1 MDDSEKELAS
11 STLRSIALNYIH
23 RTSPKPP
30 KALLNALNRLKKRDD
45 IIITK
50 PDKGSGVV
58 VMDKTEYIR
67 LLSAASIDNTS
78 KFVHV
83 DEKRPKRR
91 GRPAQHFHPLLQ
103 KEKELRTAL
112 RQILPEEIA
121 NSLSPKSSRL
131 SHLYGLPKTHK
142 ATLSMRPFYQQLAP
156 TITISPNGSKRNL
169 SHSPS
174 MTTQSLMPLLLLMK
188 SVPFP

>member
-1 MDDSEKELAS
+1 M
-11 STLRSIALNYIH
+11 
-23 RTSPKPP
+23 
-30 KALLNALNRLKKRDD
+30 
-45 IIITK
+45 
-50 PDKGSGVV
+50 

-142 ATLSMRPFYQQLAP
+142 ATLSEARHLFQRVAEHKNSAIGKHFLEAH
-156 TITISPNGSKRNL
+156 GSKHLLNQGHFNILRKCL
-169 SHSPS
+169 SKFDCLVFEMLYIKKLKPCLN
-174 MTTQSLMPLLLLMK
+174 TQTDSIRAKLF
-188 SVPFP
+188 V

>member
-91 GRPAQHFHPLLQ
+91 GRPAQHFHPLYRKKKSCAQPYVKFYLKRSLTRFLRRVQDCHTVWPSEDPCHTEYETHFISNWLQ
-103 KEKELRTAL
+103 LQS
-112 RQILPEEIA
+112 RQMA
-121 NSLSPKSSRL
+121 
-131 SHLYGLPKTHK
+131 
-142 ATLSMRPFYQQLAP
+142 
-156 TITISPNGSKRNL
+156 L

-188 SVPFP
+188 SVFRE